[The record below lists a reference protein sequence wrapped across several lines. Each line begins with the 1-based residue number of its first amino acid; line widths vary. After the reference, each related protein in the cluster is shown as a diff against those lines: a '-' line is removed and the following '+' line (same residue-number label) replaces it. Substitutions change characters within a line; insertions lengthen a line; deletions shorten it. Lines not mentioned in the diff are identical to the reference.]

1 MFCCLLKSV
10 VEERFLREDPQYAA
24 YTQNICELAASDQ
37 STKHGRRTEAHFDV
51 SDKDLALIGVGT
63 FLALSLVTGKPEG
76 QIRQQ
81 WSGAQIRIRL
91 LKRGSGSQK
100 LRAMSLRLL
109 LCAGTPSLLML

>member
-63 FLALSLVTGKPEG
+63 FLALSLVTGKPEVPDTATVE
-76 QIRQQ
+76 R
-81 WSGAQIRIRL
+81 
-91 LKRGSGSQK
+91 
-100 LRAMSLRLL
+100 
-109 LCAGTPSLLML
+109 CADTDQALEAGLW